1 MRHLGLTLAPVLLL
15 ALMLMTGCSQTASQA
30 SCPAPDRTCASAVPA
45 QNRDRANLGP
55 LSQSAGQTAEVR
67 ASLARQG
74 AASSEIDSARAMSR
88 PTVSLEANYKLTPLQ
103 NGTRN
108 LSGNEQS
115 TALVM
120 DIPIYQGGRDTAALA
135 LAYSNYRASSATTAT
150 TFLSV
155 SVAILSSDLELRRQD
170 RTKAILTQHGKALA
184 QLRRA
189 VASEQTEGSATRVD
203 ITDVDRQLLQIE
215 LNQRQSSLQ
224 RLEAE
229 RTLARLRAPASIEA
243 SMMLAKLESRFPKAV
258 AELQSLA
265 AANNPRIA
273 ARQAEIEAAYARLSQ
288 ADAAYKPRLGL
299 RISAGLDRE
308 NYGQSDNSTDASAT
322 LNFSMPLYTGGAR
335 EASLR
340 SREKEIEAA
349 TFDKH
354 AILQDVGT
362 TLAASMQRL
371 ETARAILALAQK
383 QENGARM
390 RSVGVKTERE
400 LGERSVFDEIRAIS
414 DIADAQLAVNNA
426 RYEADM
432 ARLTIAAEC
441 GLLSDGSIS
450 PAVQISG
457 L

>member
-15 ALMLMTGCSQTASQA
+15 ALMLTAGCSQTTSQA
-30 SCPAPDRTCASAVPA
+30 SCADPDMQCANAVPS
-45 QNRDRANLGP
+45 QNRDGMNPGP
-55 LSQSAGQTAEVR
+55 LSQSAGKTAEVR
-67 ASLARQG
+67 AALARQG
-74 AASSEIDSARAMSR
+74 AANSEIESARAMSR

-103 NGTRN
+103 NGTSDLR
-108 LSGNEQS
+108 GNEQS
-115 TALVM
+115 TALVL

-135 LAYSNYRASSATTAT
+135 LAYSNYRASSATTAN

-170 RTKAILTQHGKALA
+170 RATAILTQHGKALA

-189 VASEQTEGSATRVD
+189 VASEQSEGSATRVD
-203 ITDVDRQLLQIE
+203 LTDVDRQLLQIE

-224 RLEAE
+224 RLEAQ

-243 SMMLAKLESRFPKAV
+243 SRMLAKLESRFPKAV
-258 AELQSLA
+258 AELQLLA

-299 RISAGLDRE
+299 RLSAGVDRE
-308 NYGQSDNSTDASAT
+308 NYGQSNNSTDASAT

-340 SREKEIEAA
+340 SRQKEIEAA
-349 TFDKH
+349 TFDKD

-362 TLAASMQRL
+362 TLTASMQRL
-371 ETARAILALAQK
+371 ETARAMLTLAQK

-400 LGERSVFDEIRAIS
+400 LGERNVFDEIRAIS

-441 GLLSDGSIS
+441 GMLNDASIS
-450 PAVQISG
+450 TANQISG